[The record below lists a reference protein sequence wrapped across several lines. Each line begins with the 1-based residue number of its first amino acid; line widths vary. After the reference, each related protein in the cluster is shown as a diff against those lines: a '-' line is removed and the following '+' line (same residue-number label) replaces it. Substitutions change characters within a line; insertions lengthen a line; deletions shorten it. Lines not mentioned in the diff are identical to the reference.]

1 MEDKKFD
8 KLLKN
13 TIQKDKQIPEKINQL
28 FSNFEMED
36 KMEEKNKEF
45 KLNKIYKLIPIAAS
59 LMMVTFFGGC
69 TYAHV
74 NGTETIISPL
84 LRKIGINSKY
94 EENKISF
101 NNEVKKDNISIK
113 LLDGA
118 IDETSLIV
126 GYEIQIKDNKPDNWI
141 EIEGTYK
148 INDVSVYPI
157 NSSIDKL
164 SDTSYIYYQ
173 IFDVSE
179 IRIEDKENVKI
190 NSNIYKI
197 KEYMESESIDS
208 VEAVYG
214 KEYENNWN
222 FEERIALKKIDESKV
237 YEFKNA
243 DSYKLMENVNISV
256 TEFLTGSYTNILKI
270 KTDKTNYDGNS
281 FEKYYK
287 VLDNNNKEICMFTE
301 EERQYDHSIY
311 TDRLIL
317 GEIEKNSQIKIEVY
331 LKMIDGKKFI
341 KTATIP
347 IDLSNMI
354 EKIETVSNLKEYA
367 TEEYKFKYND
377 NWNLIEKIDTTKV
390 GPKSLYL
397 GALGLEI
404 PSTTNSNYTST
415 IYVKVENIDT
425 QLDEYVNKII
435 KQNEAEYIN
444 LKSKEQIEIDNQ
456 RAFKILSNITDGEE
470 NYICENVIS
479 KVNQKIYN
487 IYFWGSEKEYNN
499 LKNTIDEFL
508 KNFEIRNK

>member
-8 KLLKN
+8 RLLKN

-28 FSNFEMED
+28 FSNFEMEV

-74 NGTETIISPL
+74 NGNETIISPL

-101 NNEVKKDNISIK
+101 NDEVKKDNISIK
-113 LLDGA
+113 LLDGV

-141 EIEGTYK
+141 EIEGAYK
-148 INDVSVYPI
+148 INDVSVNPI

-179 IRIEDKENVKI
+179 IRIENKQNVKI

-197 KEYMESESIDS
+197 KEYMESESMDS

-214 KEYENNWN
+214 KEYDNNWN
-222 FEERIALKKIDESKV
+222 FEERIALKNIDESKV

-243 DSYKLMENVNISV
+243 NNYKLMENVNISV
-256 TEFLTGSYTNILKI
+256 TEFLTGSYANILKI
-270 KTDKTNYDGNS
+270 KTNKTNYDGNS

-317 GEIEKNSQIKIEVY
+317 GEIDKNSQIKIEVY
-331 LKMIDGKKFI
+331 LKMIDGKKII

-347 IDLSNMI
+347 IDLSNKI

-367 TEEYKFKYND
+367 TEDYKFKYND

-390 GPKSLYL
+390 GPKSTYL

-415 IYVKVENIDT
+415 IYIKVENIDI
-425 QLDEYVNKII
+425 QLEEYVNKII
-435 KQNEAEYIN
+435 KQNEAEYIK
-444 LKSKEQIEIDNQ
+444 LKSKEQIELNNQ
-456 RAFKILSNITDGEE
+456 RAFKIISNTTDGEE

-479 KVNQKIYN
+479 RVNQKIYN

-508 KNFEIRNK
+508 KNFEIRN